1 VEYGQSSDLVKCF
14 LYGLEVNNNTY
25 EMKAEAK
32 EVIKRELLHL
42 LKEDPKFK
50 FEVFEILSAT
60 FVTKEEI
67 LRVLDA
73 IESLREDFN
82 IRFEEHSRILEGHS
96 KILEEH
102 SIAIKELT
110 KRVEEHSKVLEGHSK
125 VLEGHSIAIKELTKR
140 IEKLEVTVS
149 AVGSRW
155 GVLAESAFRQ
165 ALRGLFEERFGVKVC
180 EWITEDMEGYVF
192 GHPSIVQ
199 MDVVVKNGE
208 HWLIEIK
215 SSASRGDVT
224 TLHRMGVLYEKEK
237 GIKPAKL
244 ILVSPFVD
252 DNAKAIASSL
262 NIDIFT
268 SLV

>member
-1 VEYGQSSDLVKCF
+1 
-14 LYGLEVNNNTY
+14 
-25 EMKAEAK
+25 MKAEAK

-73 IESLREDFN
+73 IEALREDFN

-96 KILEEH
+96 KILEE
-102 SIAIKELT
+102 
-110 KRVEEHSKVLEGHSK
+110 
-125 VLEGHSIAIKELTKR
+125 HSIAIKELTKR

-165 ALRGLFEERFGVKVC
+165 ALRGLFEDRFGVKVS

-199 MDVVVKNGE
+199 MEVVVKNGE

-215 SSASRGDVT
+215 SSSSRGDVS